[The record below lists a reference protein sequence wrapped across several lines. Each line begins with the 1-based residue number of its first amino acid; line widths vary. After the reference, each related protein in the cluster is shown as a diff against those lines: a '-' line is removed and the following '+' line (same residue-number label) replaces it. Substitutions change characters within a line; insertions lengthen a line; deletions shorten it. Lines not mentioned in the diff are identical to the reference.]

1 MNYYNENNPD
11 AAAWLRE
18 LIRADHIAPGF
29 VDERSIVDVK
39 ADKLGQYTQCHFFAG
54 IGGWP
59 LALRLAGWPDERRA
73 WTGSCPCQPFSQIGK
88 RQLDKDARNLWPALR
103 GAIKI
108 GKPTIVF
115 GEQVAS
121 KDGRI
126 WLSGIRTDLEAM
138 GYEVGAADLCAAASP
153 LRTCAKGFTGW
164 PTASS
169 RDWKDTPGMATEGVN
184 PDGTK
189 RKRLDQLP
197 RVAALTGWGTPRVAN
212 NGGHGNVSRSADGM
226 SRLEDQV
233 HGITTNQSNAVM
245 GKPAAFLLNPR
256 FSLWLQGYPAMWSYC
271 GEQAMQ
277 SSHNSRR
284 RSSKPATK

>member
-1 MNYYNENNPD
+1 MSKQTNSVNIPSVTSSPGLEDGHSPCALLDGQTKGERGLDHVPASRSAKSENANWTKMPETFGPLFEGPSKSESLQLSLESRLQ
-11 AAAWLRE
+11 ARMGAFGSLEYE
-18 LIRADHIAPGF
+18 LTWKRWDMKSGPQI
-29 VDERSIVDVK
+29 
-39 ADKLGQYTQCHFFAG
+39 C
-54 IGGWP
+54 
-59 LALRLAGWPDERRA
+59 ALR
-73 WTGSCPCQPFSQIGK
+73 
-88 RQLDKDARNLWPALR
+88 
-103 GAIKI
+103 
-108 GKPTIVF
+108 
-115 GEQVAS
+115 
-121 KDGRI
+121 
-126 WLSGIRTDLEAM
+126 
-138 GYEVGAADLCAAASP
+138 ASP